1 MLLQAYLPTSR
12 AVLSRRVGFLVAA
25 SALTLSVAAQNNDT
39 TSSTSS
45 DQKKDDEVVTL
56 APYEVTSG
64 IAGSL
69 AAAADKKE
77 HAPVIAEII
86 ASEDLGKLPDVSIAD
101 SLTRLTGLTT
111 QRING
116 RSQAINIRGLTG
128 DFSVAT
134 LNGREQVS
142 TGLNRAVEFDQYP
155 AELLDSVA
163 VKKTASADMVA
174 QGLAGTI
181 DLQTVS
187 PLAKGKRQV
196 AVDARYEFTQLGQL
210 TPGITDKGERVTVA
224 YVDQFDDGKVGI
236 ALGVAHTR
244 TPFAGEQFQA
254 WGYPTDSSGNFVLGG
269 TKSYVRNSTLT
280 RNGYMG
286 VFEYK
291 PNNYIHSRVDV
302 YASSFEEKQLLRGLE
317 IPMAFWSSA
326 NLQPGYTVTNGLI
339 SDFTLT
345 NVQPVVRNDIVTRT
359 DDLYSVG
366 WNLKFGDGSG
376 WTTTFDVGYSRV
388 TRKERNLETYSGLG
402 FAGGAA
408 NPDTMKVKLVPGGIP
423 VITPTVNYADSSK
436 FVLTDPQGW
445 GTGPLPVTGMEGYL
459 KYFQSKDELGQFS
472 LATQHDLPK
481 FFKNIEFGA
490 SYTDHFKRDGERPTG
505 YIYNA
510 NGAPKAPLPPLIG
523 TTDMTFLGLGHVYA
537 YDPLAAY
544 DSGLYG
550 FFPNPNND
558 VIANRWNVTEKIN
571 REFFQF
577 NVDSKVGGMPLTGNI
592 GAQVITADQHS
603 EGNSATGSGGS
614 LKSVHVSDGATYTD
628 FAPSLNLSLEP
639 ANGYYIRLGL
649 ARQIARPRMYDMR
662 AASNFS
668 YDVTLSSSTDLN
680 HSPWGGDAGNPKLKP
695 WKADAVDL
703 SLEKYFARNKGYVS
717 IAGFYKKLLSYIYQ
731 QQLLADFTGYPTT
744 NGGTPAIYKGVETAP
759 ANGAGGSIKGV
770 EATLNLQADLLSP
783 SLKGFGIEINGAYT
797 ESDVEPWGP
806 GNGHAPLPNLSRK
819 AGSVTLFWERYGFSF
834 RVSERYRSEYRAYIT
849 NFGAPNFK
857 GDINPGGG
865 FSMSQAE
872 AVVDAQ
878 ASYTIQSGELKGL
891 EFIIQA
897 YNLNNEPV
905 VTYNANDPRQVTNYQ
920 KYGASYSAGVAYRF

>member
-1 MLLQAYLPTSR
+1 MLLQAYLPSSR
-12 AVLSRRVGFLVAA
+12 SVLTRRVGLFVVA
-25 SALTLSVAAQNNDT
+25 STLTLSGLAQNTDT
-39 TSSTSS
+39 SQSNS
-45 DQKKDDEVVTL
+45 DQKKEEEIVTLEKFEVV
-56 APYEVTSG
+56 SG

-69 AAAADKKE
+69 AAAADRKE

-155 AELLDSVA
+155 AELLDSVT

-196 AVDARYEFTQLGQL
+196 VVAAQYEFTKLGQL
-210 TPGITDKGERVTVA
+210 TPGIRKDGERITAA

-236 ALGVAHTR
+236 AIGVAHTS

-254 WGYPTDSSGNFVLGG
+254 WGYPTDSAGNLVLGG
-269 TKSYVRNSTLT
+269 TKSYVRNSLLT
-280 RNGYMG
+280 RTGYVG
-286 VFEYK
+286 VIEYK
-291 PNNYIHSRVDV
+291 PNNFVHSRIDL
-302 YASSFEEKQLLRGLE
+302 YASTFEEKQLLRGLE
-317 IPMAFWSSA
+317 IPMAIWSSA
-326 NLQPGYTVTNGLI
+326 QLQTPYTVTNGLI
-339 SDFTLT
+339 TDFTLK
-345 NVQPVVRNDIVTRT
+345 NVQPVVRNDVVTRN
-359 DDLYSVG
+359 DNLYSIG
-366 WNLKFGDGSG
+366 WNLKLGDGTG
-376 WTTTFDVGYSRV
+376 WTTTFDAGYSRV

-408 NPDTMKVKLVPGGIP
+408 NPDTLKVKLIPGGIP
-423 VITPTVNYADSSK
+423 VLTPTVDYSNASQFK
-436 FVLTDPQGW
+436 LTDPQGW
-445 GTGPLPVTGMEGYL
+445 GTGTLPVTGMEGYL

-472 LATQHDLPK
+472 LTTEHSLPK
-481 FFKNIEFGA
+481 FFKNFEVGA

-505 YIYNA
+505 FIYNA
-510 NGAPKAPLPPLIG
+510 NGTSTAALPPIIG
-523 TTDMTFLGLGHVYA
+523 TTDMTFLGLGHIYA
-537 YDPLAAY
+537 YDPIAAY
-544 DSGLYG
+544 DNGVYK
-550 FFPNPNND
+550 FYPNPNND
-558 VIANRWNVTEKIN
+558 VVANRWNVLEKIS
-571 REFFQF
+571 RAFTQF
-577 NVDSKVGGMPLTGNI
+577 NVDTKVGDMPLTGNV
-592 GAQVITADQHS
+592 GLQVINADQHS

-628 FAPSLNLSLEP
+628 VAPSLNLSLEP
-639 ANGYYIRLGL
+639 LNSYYIRLGV

-668 YDVTLSSSTDLN
+668 YDATLSSSTDLN
-680 HSPWGGDAGNPKLKP
+680 KSPWGGDAGNPKLKP
-695 WKADAVDL
+695 WKADALDL
-703 SLEKYFARNKGYVS
+703 SLEKYFAHNKGYVS
-717 IAGFYKKLLSYIYQ
+717 LAGFYKKLLSYIYQ
-731 QQLLADFTGYPTT
+731 QQVLADFSGYPTT
-744 NGGTPAIYKGVETAP
+744 DGSSPKLTQGSATTPVNGSGGSLKGVEF
-759 ANGAGGSIKGV
+759 
-770 EATLNLQADLLSP
+770 TLNLQADLISP
-783 SLKGFGIEINGAYT
+783 SLKGFGVELNGAYT
-797 ESDVEPWGP
+797 ESDIEPWGP

-819 AGSVTLFWERYGFSF
+819 AGNVTLFWERDGFSI
-834 RVSERYRSEYRAYIT
+834 RVSERYRSDYRAYIT

-857 GDINPGGG
+857 GDINSGSG

-872 AVVDAQ
+872 AVIDAQ
-878 ASYTIQSGELKGL
+878 VSYTIQKGSLKGL
-891 EFIIQA
+891 GFLVQA
-897 YNLNNEPV
+897 YNLNDEPV

-920 KYGASYSAGVAYRF
+920 KYGASYSAGINYRF